1 MLNLHPNKRLRRKPN
16 LERRPDTPI
25 VGLFN
30 RLRLIALSFLIVSS
44 FVPSHSYIYAAS
56 SPAYPV
62 MRFTAE
68 ERELQ
73 NEILL
78 NAPEAVIDEQIQKD
92 LQTNLQGSALSL
104 LSRISY
110 IPAQRAQGN
119 NGNCW
124 VWAGT
129 GVMEIALNVQLGIT
143 DRLSIQ
149 YLDSNYNGG
158 SGLNWAGNGGTASKF
173 ANFYNS
179 QKIIIPWSNT
189 NAYYQDYSS
198 TTAAAV
204 PASAI
209 STLPNYPLTS
219 VTSAIIQTYG
229 IGNAATIL
237 NIKNILNQNKGIYFG
252 FYLANS
258 TDWNQ
263 FKNFWSTQPES
274 TIWNY
279 GFSDGKIYN
288 DTTGGGHAVLCVGYD
303 DSDPDPSKHYWI
315 MLNSWGITA
324 GRPNGLFRIPMEYN
338 YNVADSTGGYNTA
351 WWTITPIYS
360 IPVPMVSKMPSVP
373 SVPSAFINPK
383 DKVPG
388 YWQ

>member
-1 MLNLHPNKRLRRKPN
+1 MLNLHPNKRLRRTHN
-16 LERRPDTPI
+16 LEQRLNTPI
-25 VGLFN
+25 MGLFN
-30 RLRLIALSFLIVSS
+30 RLRLIALPFLIVSS

-56 SPAYPV
+56 SPTYLV

-78 NAPEAVIDEQIQKD
+78 NAPEAAIDEQIQKD
-92 LQTNLQGSALSL
+92 LQSNLQGSALSL

-110 IPAQRAQGN
+110 IPSQRDQGN

-129 GVMEIALNVQLGIT
+129 GVMEIALNVQRGIT

-149 YLDSNYNGG
+149 YLDSNYIG
-158 SGLNWAGNGGTASKF
+158 SEGWAGNGGDATEF
-173 ANFYNS
+173 TNFYNS
-179 QKIIIPWSNT
+179 NKIIIPWSNT
-189 NAYYQDYSS
+189 NANYQDYYS

-209 STLPNYPLTS
+209 STVPNYPLTS
-219 VTSAIIQTYG
+219 VTSAIIPTYG
-229 IGNAATIL
+229 LGTAAAIL
-237 NIKNILNQNKGIYFG
+237 NIKTILNQNTGIYFG
-252 FYLANS
+252 FYLANK
-258 TDWNQ
+258 TDWAQ
-263 FKNFWSTQPES
+263 FNTFWATQPES

-279 GFSDGKIYN
+279 GFSDGKFYN
-288 DTTGGGHAVLCVGYD
+288 PVTGGGHAVLCVGYD

-315 MLNSWGITA
+315 MLNSWGTTA

-338 YNVADSTGGYNTA
+338 YNVADSTGSYNTA
-351 WWTITPIYS
+351 WWTITPTYS